1 MRTEAKKVEEEKLV
15 KKQKQAFKIYTP
27 DQLDNMSLDTLK
39 EMEIMIH
46 EAMDEKRVGGSPIK
60 RRRN

>member
-15 KKQKQAFKIYTP
+15 KKQKQAFKMYTP

-39 EMEIMIH
+39 EMEMMIH
-46 EAMDEKRVGGSPIK
+46 EAMDEKRVGESPIK